1 MPPGRSGVRAA
12 LPRDRSLRRLRLDGT
27 TAEARNGATWIRD
40 CLLDA
45 PAMARALERLQMN
58 CQLGIRHFSAIGI
71 SVPLD
76 RVGTVETEI
85 SRIES
90 ERD

>member
-1 MPPGRSGVRAA
+1 MDAS
-12 LPRDRSLRRLRLDGT
+12 

-40 CLLDA
+40 YLLNA
-45 PAMARALERLQMN
+45 SAMARAVERLQMD
-58 CQLGIRHFSAIGI
+58 CQLGIRHFSAIGM

-76 RVGTVETEI
+76 QVKTVETEI
-85 SRIES
+85 SRLES

>member
-1 MPPGRSGVRAA
+1 MDAS
-12 LPRDRSLRRLRLDGT
+12 

-40 CLLDA
+40 YLLNA
-45 PAMARALERLQMN
+45 PAMARAVERLHMN

-76 RVGTVETEI
+76 QVNTIETEI
-85 SRIES
+85 SRLES

>member
-1 MPPGRSGVRAA
+1 MDAS
-12 LPRDRSLRRLRLDGT
+12 

-40 CLLDA
+40 CLLNA
-45 PAMARALERLQMN
+45 PAMARALERLQMD

-76 RVGTVETEI
+76 RVETMETEI
-85 SRIES
+85 SRLES

>member
-1 MPPGRSGVRAA
+1 M
-12 LPRDRSLRRLRLDGT
+12 D
-27 TAEARNGATWIRD
+27 
-40 CLLDA
+40 
-45 PAMARALERLQMN
+45 

-76 RVGTVETEI
+76 RVETIETEI
-85 SRIES
+85 SRLES